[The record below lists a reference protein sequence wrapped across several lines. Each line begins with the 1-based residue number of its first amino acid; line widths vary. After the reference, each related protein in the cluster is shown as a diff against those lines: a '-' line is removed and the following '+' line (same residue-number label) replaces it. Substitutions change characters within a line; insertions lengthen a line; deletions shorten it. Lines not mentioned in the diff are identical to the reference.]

1 MDTIRAYL
9 KNLVGTRKGI
19 NLRTLSRQI
28 KKNDAY
34 LHQYIYRGTPKSLP
48 ENVRYRLAMLLDIH
62 ESELRETTHDVAI
75 PDAVFLPYLDIDIS
89 AGHGSISDDLAE
101 AGNSWVFDRQF
112 LQQICHADISALR
125 MLSVKGDSMSPVLE
139 DGDMI
144 LVDLSDTQPSPPG
157 IFVLFDGVG
166 LLTKSVE
173 LIPDSSAGQIR
184 IAPANPHYSAYQRS
198 LRDIRIVGRVI
209 WFSRRLVR
217 SGIRRMA

>member
-1 MDTIRAYL
+1 
-9 KNLVGTRKGI
+9 
-19 NLRTLSRQI
+19 
-28 KKNDAY
+28 
-34 LHQYIYRGTPKSLP
+34 
-48 ENVRYRLAMLLDIH
+48 
-62 ESELRETTHDVAI
+62 
-75 PDAVFLPYLDIDIS
+75 
-89 AGHGSISDDLAE
+89 
-101 AGNSWVFDRQF
+101 
-112 LQQICHADISALR
+112 

-157 IFVLFDGVG
+157 IFVVFDGVG